1 MIAVRAGE
9 SVQVKQ
15 IGFFKGAVLSLCQ
28 VGMELSACHMY
39 KRMVKIGDMLK
50 VDNEAAVC
58 LKKAVFRQ

>member
-1 MIAVRAGE
+1 M
-9 SVQVKQ
+9 QVKQ

-28 VGMELSACHMY
+28 VGMELSACYMY

-50 VDNEAAVC
+50 VYNEAAVC